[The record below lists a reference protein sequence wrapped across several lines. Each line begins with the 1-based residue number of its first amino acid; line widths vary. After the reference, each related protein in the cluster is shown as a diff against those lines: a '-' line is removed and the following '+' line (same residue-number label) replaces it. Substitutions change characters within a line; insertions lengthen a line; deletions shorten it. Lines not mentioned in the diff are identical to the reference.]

1 MRSCGG
7 HLLIFGI
14 GAALYAKH
22 IGTAGVKVAYN
33 WTLLGTN
40 GAMRKCFK
48 QDNIE
53 NGLSSRILVAEM
65 PDASCILAR
74 RPGCPEA

>member
-22 IGTAGVKVAYN
+22 IGTAGKIHADILFQILGQRH
-33 WTLLGTN
+33 LLPVVF
-40 GAMRKCFK
+40 C
-48 QDNIE
+48 Q
-53 NGLSSRILVAEM
+53 LSLCR
-65 PDASCILAR
+65 
-74 RPGCPEA
+74 